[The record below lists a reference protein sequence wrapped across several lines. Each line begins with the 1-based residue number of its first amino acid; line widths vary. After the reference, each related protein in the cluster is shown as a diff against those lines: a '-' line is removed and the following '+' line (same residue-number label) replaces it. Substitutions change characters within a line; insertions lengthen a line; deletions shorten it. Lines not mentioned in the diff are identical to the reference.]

1 VKRPALRGVLLFAG
15 RSTAGTDNALI
26 SLDIPPFNSP
36 KYNLNAIRKP
46 TQPTITPPAT

>member
-26 SLDIPPFNSP
+26 SLDIPPLNSK
-36 KYNLNAIRKP
+36 KYNSNVRLAP
-46 TQPTITPPAT
+46 TQPAITPRST